1 MQLIQLIER
10 ANNTLYQE
18 LNFSFTFLEYH
29 FREIYKFF
37 EKLIITFM
45 SLSTSE
51 KLEILKRGVE
61 EIIPEKGLEKKLN
74 KNKPLII
81 KAGFD
86 PTAPDLHLGHTVL
99 INKLKQFQDLGHQVI
114 FLIGDFTGMIGDPSG
129 VSETRPILTVEQLKK
144 NSETYQEQI
153 FKILDKKKTKIE
165 FNSTWFKKMT
175 SAELI
180 NLSSKMTVARMLER
194 DDFSKRYKGNKP
206 ISIHEFIYPL
216 VQGYDSFEL
225 KSDVELGGTDQKF
238 NLLVGRDIQ
247 KSFGMEEQIIMTLP
261 ILEGTDGV
269 KKMSKSLNNYI
280 GLKESPNDM
289 FGKIMS
295 ISDDLMW
302 RYFDLLSFKSSV
314 EIKELKKKTEQGL
327 NPMEAKKMLSA
338 EIVTRFHGEEKALLA
353 EKEFTN
359 RFSKGN
365 DPAEIK
371 LIKLSMKASSVS
383 ILDLLSSEELGD
395 YKLCKSKSEARRMIA
410 QGAVKIDGK
419 KISDEAISV
428 QNPSEN
434 TYQVGKLKHLKI
446 KLKKG

>member
-1 MQLIQLIER
+1 
-10 ANNTLYQE
+10 
-18 LNFSFTFLEYH
+18 
-29 FREIYKFF
+29 
-37 EKLIITFM
+37 M

-61 EIIPEKGLEKKLN
+61 EIIPEKGLEKKLK

-99 INKLKQFQDLGHQVI
+99 INKLKQFQDLGHNVI

-165 FNSTWFKKMT
+165 FNSSWFKKMT

-216 VQGYDSFEL
+216 VQGYDSYEL
-225 KSDVELGGTDQKF
+225 KADVELGGTDQKF

-247 KSFGMEEQIIMTLP
+247 KSFGMEEQIIITLP

-280 GLKESPNDM
+280 GLQEPPNEM
-289 FGKIMS
+289 FGKVMS

-302 RYFDLLSFKSSV
+302 RYYDLLSFKTSA
-314 EIKELKKKTEQGL
+314 EIKQIKKKTEEGF

-338 EIVTRFHGEEKALLA
+338 EIVTRFHGEEKAILA
-353 EKEFTN
+353 EKEFIN

-365 DPAEIK
+365 DPKKIK
-371 LIKLSMKASSVS
+371 LIKLSMKASSIS
-383 ILDLLSSEELGD
+383 IIDLLSSEKLGSD
-395 YKLCKSKSEARRMIA
+395 KLCKSKSEARRMIS
-410 QGAVKIDGK
+410 QGAVKIDGN
-419 KISDEAISV
+419 KILDDAILV

-434 TYQVGKLKHLKI
+434 TFQVGKLKHLKI
-446 KLKKG
+446 KLKKA

>member
-1 MQLIQLIER
+1 
-10 ANNTLYQE
+10 
-18 LNFSFTFLEYH
+18 
-29 FREIYKFF
+29 
-37 EKLIITFM
+37 M

-99 INKLKQFQDLGHQVI
+99 INKLKQFQDLGHQVV

-153 FKILDKKKTKIE
+153 FKILDKKKTKIK
-165 FNSTWFKKMT
+165 FNSSWFKKMT

-269 KKMSKSLNNYI
+269 KKMSKSLDNYI
-280 GLKESPNDM
+280 GLQESPNDM

-302 RYFDLLSFKSSV
+302 RYFNLLSFKTSI
-314 EIKELKKKTEQGL
+314 EIKEIKKKTEQGL
-327 NPMEAKKMLSA
+327 NPMEAKKMLA
-338 EIVTRFHGEEKALLA
+338 IEIVTRFHGEEKALLA

-365 DPAEIK
+365 DPAKIK
-371 LIKLSMKASSVS
+371 LIKLFMKATS
-383 ILDLLSSEELGD
+383 ISIVDLLSNDELGD
-395 YKLCKSKSEARRMIA
+395 NKLCKSKSEARRMIA
-410 QGAVKIDGK
+410 QGAVKIDGN
-419 KISDEAISV
+419 KILDDAISV
-428 QNPSEN
+428 QNPSEK

>member
-1 MQLIQLIER
+1 
-10 ANNTLYQE
+10 
-18 LNFSFTFLEYH
+18 
-29 FREIYKFF
+29 
-37 EKLIITFM
+37 M

-61 EIIPEKGLEKKLN
+61 EIIPENGLEKKLT

-99 INKLKQFQDLGHQVI
+99 INKLKQFQDLGHKVV

-144 NSETYQEQI
+144 NSKTYQEQI

-165 FNSTWFKKMT
+165 FNSSWFKKMT
-175 SAELI
+175 SSELI

-225 KSDVELGGTDQKF
+225 KADVELGGTDQKF

-269 KKMSKSLNNYI
+269 KKMSKSLKNYI
-280 GLKESPNDM
+280 GLQENPNDM

-295 ISDDLMW
+295 ISDELMW
-302 RYFDLLSFKSSV
+302 RYFDLLSFKTSE
-314 EIKELKKKTEQGL
+314 EIKEIKKKTERGL
-327 NPMEAKKMLSA
+327 NPMEAKKMLSS
-338 EIVTRFHGEEKALLA
+338 EIVKRFHGEEKAMRA

-359 RFSKGN
+359 RFSKGK

-371 LIKLSMKASSVS
+371 LIKLSMQASSIS
-383 ILDLLSSEELGD
+383 IIDLLSSEELGD
-395 YKLCKSKSEARRMIA
+395 KRLCKSKSEAKRMLS
-410 QGAVKIDGK
+410 QGAVKIDGNK
-419 KISDEAISV
+419 VTDETFLV
-428 QNPSEN
+428 QNPSEH
-434 TYQVGKLKHLKI
+434 TYQVGKLKYLKI

>member
-1 MQLIQLIER
+1 
-10 ANNTLYQE
+10 
-18 LNFSFTFLEYH
+18 
-29 FREIYKFF
+29 
-37 EKLIITFM
+37 M

-99 INKLKQFQDLGHQVI
+99 INKLKQFQDLGHKVV

-144 NSETYQEQI
+144 NSETYQQQI

-165 FNSTWFKKMT
+165 FNSSWFKKMT

-247 KSFGMEEQIIMTLP
+247 KSFGIEEQIIMTLP

-280 GLKESPNDM
+280 GLQESPNDM

-302 RYFDLLSFKSSV
+302 RYFDLLSFKTSI
-314 EIKELKKKTEQGL
+314 EIKEIKKKTEQGL

-338 EIVTRFHGEEKALLA
+338 EIVTRFHSQEKALLA

-359 RFSKGN
+359 RFSKGK

-371 LIKLSMKASSVS
+371 LIKLSMKASSIS
-383 ILDLLSSEELGD
+383 IVDLLSSGELGD
-395 YKLCKSKSEARRMIA
+395 HKLCKSKSEARRMIT
-410 QGAVKIDGK
+410 QGAVKIDGN
-419 KISDEAISV
+419 KISDDAILI

>member
-1 MQLIQLIER
+1 
-10 ANNTLYQE
+10 
-18 LNFSFTFLEYH
+18 
-29 FREIYKFF
+29 
-37 EKLIITFM
+37 M
-45 SLSTSE
+45 SLSISE

-61 EIIPEKGLEKKLN
+61 EIIPENGLEKKLN
-74 KNKPLII
+74 KNKPLIV

-99 INKLKQFQDLGHQVI
+99 INKLKQFQDLGHKVI

-129 VSETRPILTVEQLKK
+129 VSETRPILTLEQLKK
-144 NSETYQEQI
+144 NSKTYQEQI

-165 FNSTWFKKMT
+165 FNSSWFKKMT
-175 SAELI
+175 SADLI

-194 DDFSKRYKGNKP
+194 DDFNNRYKGNKP

-216 VQGYDSFEL
+216 VQGYDSYKL
-225 KSDVELGGTDQKF
+225 KSDIELGGTDQKF

-280 GLKESPNDM
+280 GLREDPNDI

-302 RYFDLLSFKSSV
+302 RYFELLSFKTSE
-314 EIKELKKKTEQGL
+314 EIKEIKKKTEKGL
-327 NPMEAKKMLSA
+327 NPMEAKKILST
-338 EIVTRFHGEEKALLA
+338 EIVARFHGEEEAVSA
-353 EKEFTN
+353 DKEFTN
-359 RFSKGN
+359 RFSKGKS
-365 DPAEIK
+365 PKEIK
-371 LIKLSMKASSVS
+371 VITLKIKSSEISLV
-383 ILDLLSSEELGD
+383 DLLSREGLGKH
-395 YKLCKSKSEARRMIA
+395 KLCKSKSEARRMIS
-410 QGAVKIDGK
+410 QGAVKIDGN
-419 KISDEAISV
+419 KISDDAILV
-428 QNPSEN
+428 PNPSEN
-434 TYQVGKLKHLKI
+434 IYQVGKLKHLKI

>member
-1 MQLIQLIER
+1 
-10 ANNTLYQE
+10 
-18 LNFSFTFLEYH
+18 
-29 FREIYKFF
+29 
-37 EKLIITFM
+37 M

-61 EIIPEKGLEKKLN
+61 EIIPEKGLEKKLK

-99 INKLKQFQDLGHQVI
+99 INKLKQFQDLGHKVI

-153 FKILDKKKTKIE
+153 FKILDKNKTKIE
-165 FNSTWFKKMT
+165 FNSSWFKKMT

-280 GLKESPNDM
+280 GLKESPNDI

-302 RYFDLLSFKSSV
+302 RYFDLLSFKTSV
-314 EIKELKKKTEQGL
+314 EINEIRKETKKGL
-327 NPMEAKKMLSA
+327 NPMDAKKMLAA
-338 EIVTRFHGEEKALLA
+338 EIVTRFHGEDKAILA

-365 DPAEIK
+365 NPTEIK
-371 LIKLSMKASSVS
+371 LINLSIKSSS
-383 ILDLLSSEELGD
+383 ISIADLLSLEELGND
-395 YKLCKSKSEARRMIA
+395 KLCKSKSEARRMIS
-410 QGAVKIDGK
+410 QGAVKIDGN
-419 KISDEAISV
+419 KISDDAILV